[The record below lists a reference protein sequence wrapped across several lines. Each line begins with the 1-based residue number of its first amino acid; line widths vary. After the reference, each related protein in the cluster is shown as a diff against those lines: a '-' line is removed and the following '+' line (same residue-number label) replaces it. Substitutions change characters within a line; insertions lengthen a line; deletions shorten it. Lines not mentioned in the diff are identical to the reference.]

1 MSSGRPSLE
10 AHATEMKLSS
20 YALLV
25 VPSIDTTGGGGVLSM
40 VTNNLHWAL

>member
-20 YALLV
+20 SV
-25 VPSIDTTGGGGVLSM
+25 VSGGGAVLSM
-40 VTNNLHWAL
+40 VTNSLHCVL